1 VQQAHTFPKEQLE
14 SSLVARFA
22 HVVDTYRARVAVRDD
37 KRTLDYGQL
46 AREACTV
53 ATAILALAPDEDT
66 PVALLLDH
74 SVHAIVAMLGVLA
87 AGRAYVP
94 LDPAYPRVQLEAM
107 LADSGARLIVTRA
120 AERPLARELGRD
132 LLDMDEPPRHVNQ
145 TTLRA
150 LAARSTADSR
160 ACILYTSGSTGT
172 PKGIVHTHRT
182 LQHLVYSHVLD
193 YGISAEDHLAL
204 LVSTSYAASLS
215 EIFAATLMGASLALV
230 SMKKLGVGNLADWVR
245 RKGITV
251 LKLPVSPFRVFLRAL
266 EPGSTFPAVRVVL
279 LGGDALFRK
288 DVEIFRTHFSDPC
301 LLVNRLAS
309 TESLCTTR
317 FRIDRAS
324 TLPEA
329 VVPVGYANHDAQ
341 VLILDDE
348 GHPVPAGTLGQI
360 AVRSHYLSPGY
371 FRRDELT
378 RAAFV
383 PGPADDA
390 RVTLMTGD
398 LGRLQPDECLEHFGR
413 KDQQIK
419 LRGYR
424 VELAAVEAALSALDD
439 VKEAAASVYTPAD
452 DATDDATDNDGSKRL
467 VGYVVPTA
475 GQTLSVAVLR
485 SALARNLP
493 EFMIPSTFVVL
504 DELPKTATGKP
515 DRRALPAPPKAR
527 PLLDGVFV
535 SPRTAVEL
543 RIAEIWA
550 EVLGLPS
557 VGTGDN
563 FFDLGGDSLLLLRAH
578 ARIRAAFGMDVP
590 MVELFAHPT
599 VARAASYLA
608 GNERLGQEPASAHA
622 SARAFALRAPSAP
635 LAPER
640 TVAIVGMALRF
651 PGARDVEELWSN
663 LRAGV
668 ESIRP
673 LTHDELGRGGIG
685 AKLLADPLYV
695 TTVPELPELRCFD
708 AELFAL
714 SPLEA
719 AILDPAHRLLL
730 EVAWHALEHAGHAPS
745 KFAGRIGVFA
755 GTSQSAYLQQH
766 LLPAR
771 DRLASTSE
779 LQLRLATDP
788 DFVATRI
795 AYKLDL
801 KGPALTV
808 STACSTSLV
817 AVHLAAKSV
826 LDGECEM
833 ALAGGAS
840 VESPEPSGYRFQE
853 GWITSRDGRCRPF
866 AAQAGGTVM
875 GSGAG
880 MVVLKRLDR
889 ALADGDTIHAVVC
902 GTAIN
907 NDGSVKVGFAAP
919 SIEGQAAVIA
929 AAQKIAGVCGDD
941 IDYVETH
948 GTGTALGDPIEIAAL
963 TQVFGANPA
972 LKGHCAIGSVKSNI
986 GHLNRAAGIA
996 GLIKTVL
1003 ALEHGEIPKSLHC
1016 EQPNPHIDFDS
1027 SPFFVNTTLRS
1038 WPRVS
1043 GRPRRAAVSSF
1054 GVGGTNAH
1062 MILEE
1067 APAMHLEAAT
1077 TTVTACPWQLIT
1089 LSARSPTALSASVDA
1104 LRRHLEQNP
1113 DQDLADVAY
1122 TLHTGR
1128 QDLAERC
1135 AFVCRD
1141 RAEAVL
1147 KLAAAGGPDDP
1158 VRRRRHVESVP
1169 ALVFMFPG
1177 QGAQH
1182 VGMARGLYQREPSF
1196 RADIDGC
1203 AEALISSLDV
1213 DLRMALFADGADERT
1228 SATLLMET
1236 RITQPALFVI
1246 EWALARLFMRWGIH
1260 PDAMIGHSIGE
1271 HTAACLAGVIEVE
1284 PTLRLIAKRGRLIQ
1298 SLPRG
1303 RMLAVHLPAE
1313 QASALCS
1320 NEIALAAVNAPAL
1333 CVLAGP
1339 GEAIDGLARQLAVQG
1354 IDHHLLRTS
1363 HAFHSQMMEPALDDF
1378 TRETA
1383 QVPTGRPNIPYV
1395 SGVTGNWI
1403 TTEDAA
1409 SPDYFSRLLRGTVR
1423 FSDGLRTLSK
1433 LPNAILV
1440 EIGPGRSLSTLAHQ
1454 HESLSEHPAF
1464 ASMRSASELKDDSE
1478 VLRETLGDL
1487 WLHGV
1492 RIDWDAVYGGQ
1503 GRRRVPLPG
1512 YPFERREHW
1521 VPRLHSDSTNTAIPA
1536 QEPLAP
1542 SQYRRRAEAPDPS
1555 PREQILAAPAA
1566 DRHKLVSAY
1575 LTRAANRFLGHAPSH
1590 AFPADV
1596 PLGDFGIDSLASIQ
1610 LRSRI
1615 ETDLGAALAVR
1626 TLLTGTLHSLATEI
1640 AAKLAAPG

>member
-1 VQQAHTFPKEQLE
+1 MQQTQAFPKEQLE
-14 SSLVARFA
+14 CSLVARFA
-22 HVVDTYRARVAVRDD
+22 HIADTYRARVALRDD
-37 KRTLDYGQL
+37 KRTLDYGEV

-94 LDPAYPRVQLEAM
+94 LDPAYPRAQLEAM
-107 LADSGARLIVTRA
+107 LADSGARLIVTGA
-120 AERPLARELGRD
+120 AERPLARELGD
-132 LLDMDEPPRHVNQ
+132 ELVLLDMDEPPRHMNP

-150 LAARSTADSR
+150 LAVRSTADSH

-193 YGISAEDHLAL
+193 YGISAEDHLTL
-204 LVSTSYAASLS
+204 IVSTSYAASLS
-215 EIFAATLMGASLALV
+215 EIFAATLMGASLALA
-230 SMKKLGVGNLADWVR
+230 SMKKLGVANLADWVR
-245 RKGITV
+245 REGITV
-251 LKLPVSPFRVFLRAL
+251 LKLPVSPFRAFLRAL
-266 EPGSTFPAVRVVL
+266 EPGNTFPAVRLVL

-288 DVEIFRTHFSDPC
+288 DVERFRTHFSDPC

-317 FRIDRAS
+317 FRIDRTS

-329 VVPVGYANHDAQ
+329 VVPVGYANHDAE

-348 GHPVPAGTLGQI
+348 GRPVPAGTLGQI

-371 FRRDELT
+371 LRRDELT

-398 LGRLQPDECLEHFGR
+398 LGRLQPDGCLEHFGR

-452 DATDDATDNDGSKRL
+452 DATDNDDNDNDNDNDNDGLKRL
-467 VGYVVPTA
+467 VGYVVPAA
-475 GQTLSVAVLR
+475 GQTLSVAALKA
-485 SALARNLP
+485 ALARNLP

-527 PLLDGVFV
+527 PLLAGVFV

-578 ARIRAAFGMDVP
+578 ARIRPAFGMDVP
-590 MVELFAHPT
+590 LVELFAHPT
-599 VARAASYLA
+599 VARVASYLA
-608 GNERLGQEPASAHA
+608 GKGRLGQEPKSAPASTRA
-622 SARAFALRAPSAP
+622 SALRAPSAP

-651 PGARDVEELWSN
+651 PGACGVEELWSN

-673 LTHDELGRGGIG
+673 LTHDELERGGIG

-730 EVAWHALEHAGHAPS
+730 EVAWHALEHAGHAPG

-755 GTSQSAYLQQH
+755 GASQSAYLQQH

-889 ALADGDTIHAVVC
+889 ALADGDTVHAVVC

-919 SIEGQAAVIA
+919 SVEGQAAVIA
-929 AAQKIAGVCGDD
+929 AAQKLASVCGDD

-948 GTGTALGDPIEIAAL
+948 GTGTALGDPVEIAAL
-963 TQVFGANPA
+963 TQVFSANPS

-1038 WPRVS
+1038 WPRVP

-1077 TTVTACPWQLIT
+1077 TVTASPWQLIT

-1147 KLAAAGGPDDP
+1147 KLAATDGPDDL
-1158 VRRRRHVESVP
+1158 VRRRRHAASVP

-1182 VGMARGLYQREPSF
+1182 AGMARGLYQREPSF
-1196 RADIDGC
+1196 RADIDDC
-1203 AEALISSLDV
+1203 AEALRSSLDV
-1213 DLRMALFADGADERT
+1213 DLRQALFGVGADERT
-1228 SATLLMET
+1228 SETLATLLMET
-1236 RITQPALFVI
+1236 RLTQPALFVI

-1383 QVPTGRPNIPYV
+1383 QVPTGRPKIPYV

-1403 TTEDAA
+1403 TPEDAA

-1433 LPNAILV
+1433 LPNAILL
-1440 EIGPGRSLSTLAHQ
+1440 EIGPGRSLSTLARQ
-1454 HESLSEHPAF
+1454 HEGLREHPAF
-1464 ASMRSASELKDDSE
+1464 ASMRSAAEQKDDSE
-1478 VLRETLGDL
+1478 VLRETLGEL

-1492 RIDWDAVYGGQ
+1492 RIDWEAVYGGQ

-1512 YPFERREHW
+1512 YPFERREYW
-1521 VPRLHSDSTNTAIPA
+1521 VPRLHSDSTSAAIPA
-1536 QEPLAP
+1536 QELLAL
-1542 SQYRRRAEAPDPS
+1542 SQYHRKPLGISPDDRQPAAVAPERAAS

-1596 PLGDFGIDSLASIQ
+1596 PL
-1610 LRSRI
+1610 
-1615 ETDLGAALAVR
+1615 
-1626 TLLTGTLHSLATEI
+1626 
-1640 AAKLAAPG
+1640 